1 MEFYADASSLL
12 IALNEV
18 INISFSYV
26 DTFYAFHSVAKE
38 LFFFKGVEEEKII
51 IIYFKKENK
60 LRNFCLHL
68 K

>member
-38 LFFFKGVEEEKII
+38 LFFFKGVEEENNYNI
-51 IIYFKKENK
+51 F
-60 LRNFCLHL
+60 
-68 K
+68 